1 MVQRSPTLST
11 HRTANLISVLHM
23 QVWRT
28 FHDEDLHPYHNQW
41 IQHLELVDLAQHVDF
56 CDWITAHPEL
66 LGVILVTDEL

>member
-1 MVQRSPTLST
+1 
-11 HRTANLISVLHM
+11 M